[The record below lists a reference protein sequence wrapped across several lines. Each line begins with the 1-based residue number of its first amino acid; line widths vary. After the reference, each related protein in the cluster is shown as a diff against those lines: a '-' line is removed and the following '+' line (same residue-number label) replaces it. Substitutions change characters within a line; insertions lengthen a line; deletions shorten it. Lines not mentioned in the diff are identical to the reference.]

1 MHFFKVI
8 KSVVNPIL
16 LSTIF
21 VAAMVSCK
29 SSKQNTSGKSNHP
42 NTKIVKT
49 DKASEDKAHQVIT
62 SARSYL
68 GTHYKYGGTTKA
80 GIDCSGLVCNSY
92 KTVEIT
98 LPRTSTAQSEYGKS
112 VKINDVKE
120 GDLLFFSDN
129 KGGNK
134 INHVGLV
141 TEVKSN
147 SVKFIHSTTKMGVIE
162 DDLYS
167 DYYHPRFVKA
177 VRILN

>member
-8 KSVVNPIL
+8 KSAVNPIL
-16 LSTIF
+16 FSTIF

-29 SSKQNTSGKSNHP
+29 SSKHNNSSKNNQP
-42 NTKIVKT
+42 PKIVKT
-49 DKASEDKAHQVIT
+49 EKAGEDKAQQVVN

-80 GIDCSGLVCNSY
+80 GIDCSGLVCNSF
-92 KTVEIT
+92 KTIDIT

-112 VKINDVKE
+112 VKIGDVKE

-129 KGGNK
+129 KGGHK

-167 DYYHPRFVKA
+167 DYYRPRFIKA
-177 VRILN
+177 VRIIN

>member
-8 KSVVNPIL
+8 KSIVKPIL
-16 LSTIF
+16 FSTIF
-21 VAAMVSCK
+21 AVAMVSCK
-29 SSKQNTSGKSNHP
+29 PSKHNTSGKNSQSE
-42 NTKIVKT
+42 TKVIKT
-49 DKASEDKAHQVIT
+49 GKPSEDKAQQVIN

-68 GTHYKYGGTTKA
+68 GTHYKYGGTTKS
-80 GIDCSGLVCNSY
+80 GIDCSGLVCNSF
-92 KTVEIT
+92 KTIDIT

-112 VKINDVKE
+112 VKIGDVRE

-177 VRILN
+177 IRIIN

>member
-8 KSVVNPIL
+8 KSIINPIL
-16 LSTIF
+16 FSTIF
-21 VAAMVSCK
+21 VAVMVSCK
-29 SSKQNTSGKSNHP
+29 PSKHNTSRKNSQSQ
-42 NTKIVKT
+42 TKVIKP
-49 DKASEDKAHQVIT
+49 DKASEEKAQQVVN
-62 SARSYL
+62 SARSFL

-80 GIDCSGLVCNSY
+80 GIDCSGLVCNSF
-92 KTVEIT
+92 KTIDII

-112 VKINDVKE
+112 VKIGDVKE

-167 DYYHPRFVKA
+167 DYYRPRFIKA
-177 VRILN
+177 ARIIN